1 MRATDKRILVPVNG
15 IRASEDAFRWA
26 CHLARQNKAELH
38 SVYISEIPLEFS
50 LNTEFV
56 QDNPRGEQVL
66 SRIEA
71 IAAEEKC
78 RVQAQLLQ
86 ARHAGPA
93 IALEAEDRNMEMIL
107 LGLPY
112 RRRFG
117 QNPLGSTAS
126 YLLNHAP
133 CQILFWREP
142 PLPVATWKQ

>member
-1 MRATDKRILVPVNG
+1 MRPADKRILVPVNG
-15 IRASEDAFRWA
+15 IRASQDAFRWA

-38 SVYISEIPLEFS
+38 SVYISEIPLEFP

-56 QDNPRGEQVL
+56 EDNPRGEQVL
-66 SRIEA
+66 SRIES

-93 IALEAEDRNMEMIL
+93 IALEAEDRNMEMII

-112 RRRFG
+112 GRRFG
-117 QNPLGSTAS
+117 PNPLGSTAS

-142 PLPVATWKQ
+142 PPTPPPANR

>member
-1 MRATDKRILVPVNG
+1 MPPSDKRILVPVNG
-15 IRASEDAFRWA
+15 IRASQDAFRWA
-26 CHLARQNKAELH
+26 CHWAKQNKAELH
-38 SVYISEIPLEFS
+38 SVYISEIPQEFS
-50 LNTEFV
+50 LNAEFI
-56 QDNPRGEQVL
+56 QDNPHGEQVL

-93 IALEAEDRNMEMIL
+93 IALEAEDRNMEMII
-107 LGLPY
+107 LGLPF
-112 RRRFG
+112 RRRLG

-133 CQILFWREP
+133 CQIIFWREP
-142 PLPVATWKQ
+142 LPPPPPSSR